1 MKRTALSLLLASLLI
16 VTNVGNVKAAEN
28 ALPKIEG
35 KAGIVMD
42 IDSGEIIYANNIDS
56 KQYPASTTKLLTG
69 LLFAESKKKTDAIKY
84 TESAFSQP
92 EYSLGKTLARG
103 KMRVGDTMS
112 GQDVMDALLIY
123 SANDSAYMVADAVS
137 GDANKFADLMNE
149 RINKLGLKNTHF
161 IIPNGLDNPDHYT
174 TPYDLS
180 VIGREAFKN
189 EWVRETLA
197 KKGSTITTSTGVIM
211 MIENRNKLLNIDGWK
226 AGGKT
231 GLTDLAGR
239 AFVAFY
245 EKDGRRLA
253 GVVMKS
259 TYGSDDTAV
268 FDDMKKIVDWSLNQ
282 KPVTLHKNGDTLKT
296 ETISYKPFKF
306 FGPEKTIKVP
316 LFIQEDINYY
326 DNDVNKKEIKE
337 EYNIEKLNVWKLS
350 SDEPAGTLSVKQR
363 EAVKNVNLYTT
374 ISTNDIVKANIVLY
388 LLSAVGVVVA
398 AFVLMIIVLKVK
410 HSRRKGSKRFY

>member
-1 MKRTALSLLLASLLI
+1 MKRTALGLLLASLLI

-42 IDSGEIIYANNIDS
+42 IDTGEIIYANNIDS

-103 KMRVGDTMS
+103 KMKVGDTMS

-197 KKGSTITTSTGVIM
+197 KKGSTITTSAGVIM

-388 LLSAVGVVVA
+388 LLSAVGIIVA
-398 AFVLMIIVLKVK
+398 AFVLMIVVLKVK

>member
-42 IDSGEIIYANNIDS
+42 IDTGEIIYANNIDS
-56 KQYPASTTKLLTG
+56 KQYPASTTKLLTA
-69 LLFAESKKKTDAIKY
+69 LLFAESKKKTDTIKY

-103 KMRVGDTMS
+103 KMKVGDTMS
-112 GQDVMDALLIY
+112 GQDVMDAMLIY

-197 KKGSTITTSTGVIM
+197 KKGSTITTSAGVIM

-239 AFVAFY
+239 SFVAFY

-268 FDDMKKIVDWSLNQ
+268 FEDMKKIVDWSLNQ
-282 KPVTLHKNGDTLKT
+282 KPVTLHKNGDALKT
-296 ETISYKPFKF
+296 ETISYKPFRF

-316 LFIQEDINYY
+316 LLIHEDINYY

-337 EYNIEKLNVWKLS
+337 QYNIEKLNVWKLS

-363 EAVKNVNLYTT
+363 EAVKNINLYTT

-388 LLSAVGVVVA
+388 LVSALGIVIVVLA
-398 AFVLMIIVLKVK
+398 LMILVLKVK
-410 HSRRKGSKRFY
+410 HSRRKSSKRFY

>member
-42 IDSGEIIYANNIDS
+42 IDTGEIIYANNIDS

-103 KMRVGDTMS
+103 KMKVGDTMS